1 MSKNKAGAKAL
12 GAIVLSIIPV
22 FLLGCGS
29 ASQGTTP
36 GSPLADPGE
45 RQASSAIAVTTV
57 RASLG
62 SIAKTLDT
70 GGEVVAEYQVNAFAD
85 IAGQVTAV
93 PIEVGDT
100 VRKGQRI
107 AVVDPST
114 PGREYAESLVE
125 APISG
130 TVTALP
136 LRVGDKISSSTA
148 VATIG
153 RLDALEIEV
162 RVPERFIGQV
172 RMGTSASCSFA
183 AWPGEAFP
191 ARVVELSP
199 VVDSTSRTLK
209 ATLALDRPDGR
220 VKAGMYATVAL
231 ILAKKTG
238 VLTLPADCVVS
249 RDGQNR
255 KDVVFVVEEDRAV
268 QRAVSLGISAAGMM
282 EITGGISEG
291 ERIVASGQ
299 SLLADGAQVRIV
311 AETESKE

>member
-36 GSPLADPGE
+36 GDPLPGAQ
-45 RQASSAIAVTTV
+45 QASSAIAVTTV
-57 RASLG
+57 QASLG

-85 IAGQVTAV
+85 IAGKVTAV
-93 PIEVGDT
+93 PIDVGDT
-100 VRKGQRI
+100 VRRGQRI

-114 PGREYAESLVE
+114 PGKEYAECPVE

-136 LRVGDKISSSTA
+136 VRVGDKISTSTA

-153 RLDALEIEV
+153 RLNALEIEA

-172 RMGTSASCSFA
+172 RVGTLASCSFA
-183 AWPGEAFP
+183 AWPGEVFA

-231 ILAKKTG
+231 IVAQKTG

-249 RDGQNR
+249 RDGENR
-255 KDVVFVVEEDRAV
+255 KDVVFVVEENRAV

-291 ERIVASGQ
+291 ERVVASGQ